1 MPCWSHRSETG
12 VCSRRWSRSMA
23 TFSGTLKRLR
33 VLLDM
38 GKPPLETVAYS
49 SALFF
54 PFRLKQ
60 NTGVEELASLL
71 RGESPRCAVIV
82 AAAFFDERLK
92 SLLADTTDGSFS
104 ARIKAALEWGL
115 LTRNEHDDL
124 DLLRQLRNG
133 FAHDLRVKDF
143 DVTSEARVEAM
154 RTWQVAKE
162 AWSLARVIQTP
173 LDRLLFVVGV
183 IAFRLQKRTKP
194 TGKSGPRPEPA
205 ITDFKEWP
213 PVTSI

>member
-1 MPCWSHRSETG
+1 ME
-12 VCSRRWSRSMA
+12 
-23 TFSGTLKRLR
+23 
-33 VLLDM
+33 
-38 GKPPLETVAYS
+38 
-49 SALFF
+49 SAL
-54 PFRLKQ
+54 PSEYKGHP
-60 NTGVEELASLL
+60 GVEELSSLL

-92 SLLADTTDGSFS
+92 SLLADTTDSSFS

-154 RTWQVAKE
+154 RTWQVASD
-162 AWSLARVIQTP
+162 ARSLARVIQTP

>member
-1 MPCWSHRSETG
+1 MEYKGHP
-12 VCSRRWSRSMA
+12 
-23 TFSGTLKRLR
+23 
-33 VLLDM
+33 
-38 GKPPLETVAYS
+38 
-49 SALFF
+49 
-54 PFRLKQ
+54 
-60 NTGVEELASLL
+60 GVEELSSLL

-92 SLLADTTDGSFS
+92 SLLADTTDSSFS

-162 AWSLARVIQTP
+162 KVTA
-173 LDRLLFVVGV
+173 
-183 IAFRLQKRTKP
+183 TKF
-194 TGKSGPRPEPA
+194 TKLGYLGKKP
-205 ITDFKEWP
+205 
-213 PVTSI
+213 

>member
-1 MPCWSHRSETG
+1 MEYKGHP
-12 VCSRRWSRSMA
+12 
-23 TFSGTLKRLR
+23 
-33 VLLDM
+33 
-38 GKPPLETVAYS
+38 
-49 SALFF
+49 
-54 PFRLKQ
+54 
-60 NTGVEELASLL
+60 GVEELSSLL

-92 SLLADTTDGSFS
+92 SLLADTTDSSFS

-154 RTWQVAKE
+154 RTWQVA
-162 AWSLARVIQTP
+162 SDARSC
-173 LDRLLFVVGV
+173 
-183 IAFRLQKRTKP
+183 RLQAEWAPLWETSGYHLSGCGADCSTTLGIKP
-194 TGKSGPRPEPA
+194 VRRLDSRPLRVCRADQGRIDSLSGPGPMFR
-205 ITDFKEWP
+205 
-213 PVTSI
+213 